1 LADGQP
7 CRVRHTNDSGA
18 SRLARV
24 AMRYGLPLSREPST
38 VCRRLAMA
46 LDPYRRTRRRL
57 LLAPTTL
64 TLLLFMVLPMLL
76 MGWMSLLAPDTYG
89 GVRWKEWSLDA
100 YVQFLYERDLDDSL
114 TLNSDYLQIFGRSF
128 LLAGFATVVTLLI
141 GFPTALYIA
150 LKEEKT
156 RQRLILL
163 ISIPFWTNLL
173 VRTYAWM
180 LLLRNG
186 GLIDSSLSALGLSQG
201 ALDVLYT
208 PTAVAIGFVYSFLP
222 FMVLPIYTSLE
233 KMDWRLVEAAFDLG
247 ANPLA
252 GPQTDASSVRRE
264 NDMQASNTLWRFRGV
279 TPTAILAF
287 VYLYLPIVVLVVL
300 SFNANRIATL
310 WTGFSFDW
318 YLKVMDN
325 DNILRAT
332 KNSLIIACGATVL
345 ATSFATMAALAM
357 AGRRF
362 RGQAFINAMLGLPLL
377 VPEIVTAVAS
387 LLFFLALGL
396 DLGLM
401 TVLIAHTVFCIPLCL
416 PAHPRPAGR
425 AG

>member
-1 LADGQP
+1 MSLDPQ
-7 CRVRHTNDSGA
+7 
-18 SRLARV
+18 
-24 AMRYGLPLSREPST
+24 
-38 VCRRLAMA
+38 RRL
-46 LDPYRRTRRRL
+46 RRKL

-76 MGWMSLLAPDTYG
+76 MAWMSVLAPDTYG

-128 LLAGFATVVTLLI
+128 LLAGFATLMTLLI

-186 GLIDSSLSALGLSQG
+186 GLIDSSLSWLGLSQG

-247 ANPLA
+247 ANRWQALRRVILPLA
-252 GPQTDASSVRRE
+252 MPGMVAGCLLVFIPAIGSYYIPELLGGGKSLMIGNLIQ
-264 NDMQASNTLWRFRGV
+264 NQFG
-279 TPTAILAF
+279 TARNWPFGAA
-287 VYLYLPIVVLVVL
+287 L
-300 SFNANRIATL
+300 SFMLLAL
-310 WTGFSFDW
+310 
-318 YLKVMDN
+318 
-325 DNILRAT
+325 
-332 KNSLIIACGATVL
+332 VL
-345 ATSFATMAALAM
+345 LAM
-357 AGRRF
+357 GVYTRKF
-362 RGQAFINAMLGLPLL
+362 Q
-377 VPEIVTAVAS
+377 
-387 LLFFLALGL
+387 
-396 DLGLM
+396 
-401 TVLIAHTVFCIPLCL
+401 
-416 PAHPRPAGR
+416 RPPGE
-425 AG
+425 